1 MADGID
7 QKATNQ
13 LRDGSLYLEPP
24 ELDGALRLCIG
35 VDRVLE
41 DRQTKYQRL
50 QMIYAGE
57 LGNMLL
63 LDGVP
68 QTCNFDEAAYHEML
82 THVPLL
88 THPEPR
94 DVLVVG
100 GGDGGIVRE
109 TLRHDSVDRVV
120 VCEIDAEV
128 VRASKEHLP
137 QVALGLE
144 DDRVE
149 VRTQDAVE
157 FMRGSQGQWDAV
169 IIDSSDP
176 IGPAKALF
184 GRPFYEDVHK
194 ALKPGGVVAAQ
205 MESYFLY
212 EELISGVFEF
222 LADMFDY
229 AHYYTT
235 NVPTYISGVMG
246 LALCSLGPDPLAE
259 PDPQRVAALG
269 RMDYYNI
276 PTHQAAFALPQRALR
291 LLPEEVAQRQA
302 ALFGN

>member
-128 VRASKEHLP
+128 VWASKEHLP

>member
-1 MADGID
+1 MADGLD
-7 QKATNQ
+7 KKATNQ
-13 LRDGSLYLEPP
+13 LRDGALYLEPP
-24 ELDGALRLCIG
+24 ELDGSLRLCIG

-41 DRQTKYQRL
+41 DRQTKYQHL
-50 QMIYAGE
+50 QMIDAGE

-68 QTCNFDEAAYHEML
+68 QTCDFDEAAYHEML

-88 THPEPR
+88 THPEPKE
-94 DVLVVG
+94 VLVVG

-109 TLRHDSVDRVV
+109 TLRHDSVERVV

-137 QVALGLE
+137 QVAQSLE

-157 FMRGSQGQWDAV
+157 FMRGSQGRWDAV

-176 IGPAKALF
+176 IGPAQALY
-184 GRPFYEDVHK
+184 GRSFYEDVRR

-212 EELISGVFEF
+212 ADLISDVFEF
-222 LADMFDY
+222 LVDMFDY

-235 NVPTYISGVMG
+235 NVPTYVSGVMG

-259 PDPQRVAALG
+259 PDPERVAALG

-302 ALFGN
+302 ALFAN